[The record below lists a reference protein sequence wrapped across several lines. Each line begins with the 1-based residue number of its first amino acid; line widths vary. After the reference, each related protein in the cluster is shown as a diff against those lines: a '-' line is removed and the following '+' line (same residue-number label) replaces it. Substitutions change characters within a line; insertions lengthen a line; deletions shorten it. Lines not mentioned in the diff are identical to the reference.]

1 MRVSGFSQHANSA
14 KKKKGEREREG
25 EQGKKREGRDG
36 G

>member
-14 KKKKGEREREG
+14 KKKGEREREG